1 MTDTAVSGI
10 EVTAMGPVDYLIV
23 EFPPGAHTGEKMSI
37 LVDLADRGTIRILDL
52 TFVEKR
58 DDGSVVELR
67 LADLDGDGELDL
79 AVFEGVSA
87 GLVGDDDLVEVGAV
101 LEPGSSAAILIYE
114 NAWAAPFVA
123 ALRRSDAQVV
133 ASGRIPFDE
142 LAAVLGDD
150 TS

>member
-1 MTDTAVSGI
+1 MTDTAESST

-37 LVDLADRGTIRILDL
+37 LIDLVERGIIRILDL
-52 TFVEKR
+52 TFVEKQ
-58 DDGSVVELR
+58 DDGSVVELL

-79 AVFEGVSA
+79 AVFEGVSS
-87 GLVGDDDLVEVGAV
+87 GLVGGDDLVDVAAV
-101 LEPGSSAAILIYE
+101 LEPGASAGILIYE
-114 NAWAAPFVA
+114 NAWAAPFVD

-142 LAAVLGDD
+142 LADLLGDD
-150 TS
+150 NS

>member
-1 MTDTAVSGI
+1 
-10 EVTAMGPVDYLIV
+10 
-23 EFPPGAHTGEKMSI
+23 MSI

>member
-87 GLVGDDDLVEVGAV
+87 GLVGADQVR
-101 LEPGSSAAILIYE
+101 
-114 NAWAAPFVA
+114 APA
-123 ALRRSDAQVV
+123 
-133 ASGRIPFDE
+133 GE
-142 LAAVLGDD
+142 GDGG
-150 TS
+150 